1 MIADCDIPQV
11 MGKPEFGNPRVLSPH
26 TSRFGLETI
35 LIQLGLK
42 GFKRTS
48 KAFYRARTFQ

>member
-26 TSRFGLETI
+26 TSSFGLETI
-35 LIQLGLK
+35 LNQLDQKDLD
-42 GFKRTS
+42 RTS
-48 KAFYRARTFQ
+48 KAFYIARTFQ